1 MQLKTNLAIVAAL
14 GALTACASSVTPP
27 RQEMEDARA
36 AITQARPVAAKE
48 APAELINAQEKLG
61 QAEAAMQAKKY
72 EQARSLAQQARAD
85 AHLAYTIAENARVK
99 RQADEASAANQ
110 TLRQELERKGE
121 PERKIQ

>member
-1 MQLKTNLAIVAAL
+1 MQPRTSLAMVGAL
-14 GALTACASSVTPP
+14 AALTACASGVTPP

-85 AHLAYTIAENARVK
+85 AHLAYTIAENSRAK
-99 RQADEASAANQ
+99 RQADEANAANQ
-110 TLRQELERKGE
+110 TLRQELERKSE
-121 PERKIQ
+121 PERKTQ

>member
-1 MQLKTNLAIVAAL
+1 MQLKTNLTIVAAL
-14 GALTACASSVTPP
+14 GALTACASGVTPP

-36 AITQARPVAAKE
+36 AITQARPVAVKE

-85 AHLAYTIAENARVK
+85 AQLAYTIAENARVK

>member
-1 MQLKTNLAIVAAL
+1 VQLKTNVAIVGAL
-14 GALTACASSVTPP
+14 AALTACASGVTPP

-36 AITQARPVAAKE
+36 AITQARPVAVKE
-48 APAELINAQEKLG
+48 APAELMNAQEKLG

-72 EQARSLAQQARAD
+72 EQARTLAQQARAD